1 MTGRR
6 HRSNCELVAQGAAN
20 VASGLFGGI
29 CVTGTIA
36 RTATNIRAGA
46 RGPIS
51 GMLHS
56 AYLLLFMLA
65 AAPLAGYIPLA
76 ALAGVLG
83 VVAWNMIE
91 KQALLTLLKSARGDA
106 LVVLTTLLLTI
117 FRDLT
122 SGIIVGFSIGT
133 LLFLNRMSKT
143 ITVETHTPMVPDD
156 QADSTNGG
164 RTRYDTSLAT
174 DQSRV
179 IYRISGAFFF
189 GSASIVAAVL
199 DRIAE
204 RPKVFVLDF
213 AAAPYLDST
222 AAITIAGFARK
233 MQRNSTRLIITGAI
247 ATVRREL
254 ALQGVAPPQVEFMDS
269 IEEALS
275 RTNHKPVSPP
285 E

>member
-1 MTGRR
+1 
-6 HRSNCELVAQGAAN
+6 
-20 VASGLFGGI
+20 
-29 CVTGTIA
+29 
-36 RTATNIRAGA
+36 
-46 RGPIS
+46 
-51 GMLHS
+51 
-56 AYLLLFMLA
+56 
-65 AAPLAGYIPLA
+65 
-76 ALAGVLG
+76 
-83 VVAWNMIE
+83 
-91 KQALLTLLKSARGDA
+91 
-106 LVVLTTLLLTI
+106 LTTLLLTI

>member
-1 MTGRR
+1 
-6 HRSNCELVAQGAAN
+6 
-20 VASGLFGGI
+20 
-29 CVTGTIA
+29 
-36 RTATNIRAGA
+36 
-46 RGPIS
+46 
-51 GMLHS
+51 MLI
-56 AYLLLFMLA
+56 

-106 LVVLTTLLLTI
+106 LVVLATLLLTI

-122 SGIIVGFSIGT
+122 TGIIVGFSIGT

-143 ITVETHTPMVPDD
+143 IAVETHIPLIPDD
-156 QADSTNGG
+156 EADGANDA

-174 DQSRV
+174 DQSRI

-189 GSASIVAAVL
+189 GSASTVAAVL

-204 RPKVFVLDF
+204 RPKVFILDF
-213 AAAPYLDST
+213 SAAPYLDST

-233 MQRNSTRLIITGAI
+233 ARRNGTRLIITGTI
-247 ATVRREL
+247 ATVQKEL
-254 ALQGVAPPQVEFMDS
+254 ALQGVAPPQVEFTDD
-269 IEEALS
+269 IEEALA
-275 RTNHKPVSPP
+275 RTNREP
-285 E
+285 EGRPE